1 MTKSIF
7 NPIRTIA
14 ATGALAA
21 VALFAAQPAIADDHA
36 DDQAVEM
43 TKGEKELAELLEGRV
58 AGEPQTCIRQ
68 LPSDHVKAIDKTA
81 YVYGRGSTIYVQRT
95 SNPERIDDR
104 DVLVSRRFSSTQL
117 CRTDVT
123 NTVDPLNG
131 MFTGSI
137 FFEDFIPYT
146 RVDEDN

>member
-58 AGEPQTCIRQ
+58 AGEPG
-68 LPSDHVKAIDKTA
+68 LHS
-81 YVYGRGSTIYVQRT
+81 GREDEGDG
-95 SNPERIDDR
+95 ERR
-104 DVLVSRRFSSTQL
+104 DWR
-117 CRTDVT
+117 
-123 NTVDPLNG
+123 
-131 MFTGSI
+131 
-137 FFEDFIPYT
+137 
-146 RVDEDN
+146 

>member
-21 VALFAAQPAIADDHA
+21 MALFAAQPAIADDHA

-81 YVYGRGSTIYVQRT
+81 YVYGRGNTIYVQRT

-123 NTVDPLNG
+123 NTVDPMNG
-131 MFTGSI
+131 MFTGTI

>member
-21 VALFAAQPAIADDHA
+21 MALFAAQPAIADDHA

-81 YVYGRGSTIYVQRT
+81 YVYGRGNTIYVQRT

-131 MFTGSI
+131 VFTGSI

>member
-81 YVYGRGSTIYVQRT
+81 YVYGRGNTIYVQRT

-123 NTVDPLNG
+123 NTVDPMNG

>member
-1 MTKSIF
+1 MIKSLF

-14 ATGALAA
+14 ITSTLAA
-21 VALFAAQPAIADDHA
+21 AALFAAQPAIADDHA

-81 YVYGRGSTIYVQRT
+81 YVYGRGNTIYVQRT

-131 MFTGSI
+131 MFTGTI

-146 RVDEDN
+146 RVDEAN

>member
-81 YVYGRGSTIYVQRT
+81 YVYGRGNTIYVQRT

-131 MFTGSI
+131 MFTGTI

>member
-81 YVYGRGSTIYVQRT
+81 YVYGRGNTIYVQRT

-123 NTVDPLNG
+123 NTVDPMNG
-131 MFTGSI
+131 MFTGTI

>member
-36 DDQAVEM
+36 DDQAMEM

-81 YVYGRGSTIYVQRT
+81 YVYGRGNTIYVQRT

-123 NTVDPLNG
+123 NTVNPLNG

>member
-21 VALFAAQPAIADDHA
+21 MALFAAQPAIADDHA

-81 YVYGRGSTIYVQRT
+81 YVYGRGNTIYVQRT

>member
-68 LPSDHVKAIDKTA
+68 LSSDHVKAIDKTA
-81 YVYGRGSTIYVQRT
+81 YVYGRGDTIYVQRT

-131 MFTGSI
+131 MFTGTI